1 MKKKKLWKDIK
12 KCFSHTKG
20 RFISIFA
27 LMMLGYFAL
36 VGLKVTGPNIRD
48 TGNHYF
54 QDLNLSDITVIGDYG
69 IDKENQKAINQLS
82 GSERIEYGYLKDV
95 EIKDSTDAIR
105 IFSNPD
111 EISKYELIEG
121 RNANKDSEIVLSNT
135 YADKYKIGDTIKFS
149 EKEDASGNYVLKKH
163 SFKIVGFVNSPEFLS
178 SINMGQSSAGAG
190 ELKGYAFVKDSVFD
204 LDYYMLARITFKDTK
219 NIDPYTNKYTDCI
232 QNHKSKL

>member
-27 LMMLGYFAL
+27 LMMLGSFAL

-82 GSERIEYGYLKDV
+82 GSERIEYGYLK
-95 EIKDSTDAIR
+95 R
-105 IFSNPD
+105 
-111 EISKYELIEG
+111 
-121 RNANKDSEIVLSNT
+121 
-135 YADKYKIGDTIKFS
+135 
-149 EKEDASGNYVLKKH
+149 
-163 SFKIVGFVNSPEFLS
+163 
-178 SINMGQSSAGAG
+178 
-190 ELKGYAFVKDSVFD
+190 
-204 LDYYMLARITFKDTK
+204 
-219 NIDPYTNKYTDCI
+219 C
-232 QNHKSKL
+232 